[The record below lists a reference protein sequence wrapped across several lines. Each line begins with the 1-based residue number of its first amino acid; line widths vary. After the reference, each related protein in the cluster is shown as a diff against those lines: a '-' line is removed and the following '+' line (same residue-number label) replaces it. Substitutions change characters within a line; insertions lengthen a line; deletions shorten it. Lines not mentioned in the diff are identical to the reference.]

1 MGLKSKSKGNR
12 IEREIVHRHRAAGID
27 AERVPLSGA
36 AGGSYT
42 GDLRIEGGLVVEVKA
57 RAGGD
62 GFKTLERWLGDN
74 DLLFL
79 RRDRSD
85 PLVVMPWSLY
95 EQLMGCWPAMGRTGK
110 EASGPIDLNELSLP
124 ELDDFLDIDAL
135 GCS

>member
-1 MGLKSKSKGNR
+1 MGLKSRRKGSR
-12 IEREIVHRHRAAGID
+12 IERELVHRHQDAGIP

-42 GDLRIEGGLVVEVKA
+42 GDLRIQGDLKAEVKA
-57 RAGGD
+57 RAGGE
-62 GFKTLERWLGDN
+62 GFKTLERWLGDS

-95 EQLMGCWPAMGRTGK
+95 EQLMGRQAGTREPDKT
-110 EASGPIDLNELSLP
+110 
-124 ELDDFLDIDAL
+124 
-135 GCS
+135 